1 MFFILSKL
9 LFYIFMPISLITITL
24 IWGIITKSLR
34 LKKILLCT
42 SLGILLL
49 LGNSTIVNWGYHLW
63 ETPPPTSPFA
73 QRYDVGIIISGG
85 MMMNRECN
93 REQIFSGKTAD
104 RFLQP
109 LRMYK
114 RGLLKKIIISGGDVS
129 INPLNNEHDSETAK
143 TQQILIELGVKPED
157 ILLET
162 KARNTRENALY
173 CAQILHN
180 FPQLKTSVL
189 FTSAFHGR
197 RAIGCF
203 QKAGLNTTL
212 YSCAIRA
219 VDMGYTP
226 DTLVIPSE
234 QALAEAYQLIHEII
248 GYCVYKAMGYC

>member
-1 MFFILSKL
+1 MFFVLSKL

-24 IWGIITKSLR
+24 VWGIVTKSLK
-34 LKKILLCT
+34 LKKPLLLT
-42 SLGILLL
+42 SLGIILI
-49 LGNSTIVNWGYHLW
+49 LGNSTLVNWGYHLW
-63 ETPPPTSPFA
+63 ETPPPASPFA

-85 MMMNRECN
+85 MMMNRTSTK
-93 REQIFSGKTAD
+93 EQIFTGKTAD
-104 RFLQP
+104 RFIQP

-129 INPLNNEHDSETAK
+129 INPLSNEHDSETAK

-162 KARNTRENALY
+162 KARNTRENALN
-173 CAQILHN
+173 CAQILRS
-180 FPQLKTSVL
+180 FPELKTSVL

-203 QKAGLNTTL
+203 RKAGLNTTL
-212 YSCAIRA
+212 FSCAVRA
-219 VDMGYTP
+219 VDIGYTP
-226 DTLVIPSE
+226 DTLIIPSE

-248 GYCVYKAMGYC
+248 GFCVYKAMGYC

>member
-1 MFFILSKL
+1 
-9 LFYIFMPISLITITL
+9 MPISLITITL
-24 IWGIITKSLR
+24 VWGIITKSLK
-34 LKKILLCT
+34 LKKLLLLT
-42 SLGILLL
+42 SLGIILIM
-49 LGNSTIVNWGYHLW
+49 GNSTLVNWGYHLW
-63 ETPPPTSPFA
+63 ETPPPVSPFA

-85 MMMNRECN
+85 MMMNRMSAQ
-93 REQIFSGKTAD
+93 EQIFTGKTAD

-129 INPLNNEHDSETAK
+129 INPLSNEHDSETAK
-143 TQQILIELGVKPED
+143 TQQILVELGVKPED

-173 CAQILHN
+173 CTQIIRS
-180 FPQLKTSVL
+180 FPEIKTSIL

-197 RAIGCF
+197 RAISCF

-219 VDMGYTP
+219 VDIGYTP
-226 DTLVIPSE
+226 DTLFIPSE

-248 GYCVYKAMGYC
+248 GYYVYKAMGYC